1 MKTGPHSCA
10 PLHLSRMPIFLRR
23 LMSCGARS
31 LKKLS
36 YEFFKPA
43 TNALFHFVS
52 NYCENYS
59 TAGNLQLKSRSI
71 RNIQ

>member
-1 MKTGPHSCA
+1 MRPFT
-10 PLHLSRMPIFLRR
+10 PLPNANISPKINVLR
-23 LMSCGARS
+23 CTIV
-31 LKKLS
+31 KKLS

-52 NYCENYS
+52 HYYENYS